1 MSQQSRALPSGLIA
15 LALGG
20 FGIGLT
26 EFGIVGLLPEIATDF
41 TVTESAAGY
50 LVSGYALSVALG
62 AIFLTAAVSRIERK
76 RVLVSLMVLFILGN
90 LISAVAPTY
99 EIMLLGRIVAALCH
113 GAFFG
118 VGAVVAADMV
128 AANRKAGAISLMF
141 AGLTIANVVGVP
153 LGTFLGQELGWRST
167 FWAITAIGVV
177 TLVGIQLLVGS
188 SPAAPSGSLR
198 SEVGVFRRPQVLM
211 SALVS
216 ILAFGSVVGAYT
228 YIAFTL
234 TDVTGFAASAVPWL
248 LLLFGVGTFIG
259 NLVGGR
265 AADRAMDRSLLVILG
280 LLAVVLAVFGLTASN
295 MWAALVAMFLLGAI
309 GFATAP
315 GLQLRIMQVAGDA
328 PTMAS
333 GANVAALNVGNAFGA
348 WLGGMAIAAGF
359 GFVSPLWVGAGL
371 ALAAALVLAT
381 AIATKAKDPAPGL
394 TSAPVDAAIEPAPAE
409 PVAAER
415 A

>member
-1 MSQQSRALPSGLIA
+1 
-15 LALGG
+15 
-20 FGIGLT
+20 
-26 EFGIVGLLPEIATDF
+26 
-41 TVTESAAGY
+41 
-50 LVSGYALSVALG
+50 
-62 AIFLTAAVSRIERK
+62 
-76 RVLVSLMVLFILGN
+76 
-90 LISAVAPTY
+90 
-99 EIMLLGRIVAALCH
+99 
-113 GAFFG
+113 
-118 VGAVVAADMV
+118 
-128 AANRKAGAISLMF
+128 
-141 AGLTIANVVGVP
+141 
-153 LGTFLGQELGWRST
+153 
-167 FWAITAIGVV
+167 
-177 TLVGIQLLVGS
+177 
-188 SPAAPSGSLR
+188 
-198 SEVGVFRRPQVLM
+198 
-211 SALVS
+211 
-216 ILAFGSVVGAYT
+216 
-228 YIAFTL
+228 
-234 TDVTGFAASAVPWL
+234 
-248 LLLFGVGTFIG
+248 
-259 NLVGGR
+259 
-265 AADRAMDRSLLVILG
+265 
-280 LLAVVLAVFGLTASN
+280 VVLAVFGLTASN

>member
-1 MSQQSRALPSGLIA
+1 MPSGLIA

-50 LVSGYALSVALG
+50 LVSGYALSVAVG
-62 AIFLTAAVSRIERK
+62 AIFLTGAVSRIERK

-90 LISAVAPTY
+90 LISAIAPTY

-167 FWAITAIGVV
+167 FWAITVIGVV
-177 TLVGIQLLVGS
+177 TLVGIQLLVAS

-198 SEVGVFRRPQVLM
+198 SEVRVFRRPQVLL

-234 TDVTGFAASAVPWL
+234 TDVTGFATEAVPWL

-265 AADRAMDRSLLVILG
+265 AADRAMDKSLLVILG

-315 GLQLRIMQVAGDA
+315 GLQLRIMEVAGDA

-381 AIATKAKDPAPGL
+381 AIATKAKDPAPDL
-394 TSAPVDAAIEPAPAE
+394 AAAPADAAIEPVPTE